1 MIKLNQLME
10 MEISYVP
17 SPIQINEEYEVKSS
31 FAAYSYL
38 ITMFNPKAI
47 ACQEEFL
54 VMFLNR
60 SNNIIGIQKLSK
72 GGVHSTVVDKKLI
85 FAAALK
91 SLSSGIILAH
101 NHPSGN
107 LKPSEQ
113 DISITKSIKE
123 AGKLLDIE
131 VLDHIIVSPK
141 HGAYHSMADNGE
153 L

>member
-1 MIKLNQLME
+1 ME

-17 SPIQINEEYEVKSS
+17 SPIQVSDKYEAKSS
-31 FAAYSYL
+31 YAAYSCL
-38 ITMFNPKAI
+38 INMFNPKTI

-60 SNNIIGIQKLSK
+60 SHHVLGIQKLSK

-85 FAAALK
+85 FASALK

-107 LKPSEQ
+107 LTPSVQ
-113 DISITKSIKE
+113 DITLTKGIK
-123 AGKLLDIE
+123 AAAKLLDIE
-131 VLDHIIVSPK
+131 VLDHIIVSPA
-141 HGAYHSMADNGE
+141 HGSYYSMADNGE
-153 L
+153 I